1 MKKEVELKFKIEN
14 PGLIRKK
21 LRNLKAKFIGKA
33 FEKTIKFDTKN
44 DGLKKQGKFLRVRTG
59 FENVITFKKKI
70 NKFDKNFKERE
81 EIEVEI
87 SDPAEMEKILE
98 NLGFTKK
105 WLMEKYREKW
115 ILKNAEIVID
125 KLPFGNFIEIEGSKR
140 AIQKTA
146 KILELDL
153 KEGITKTYW
162 GLWEDYRKEKSIK
175 EKNIIFKRKI

>member
-1 MKKEVELKFKIEN
+1 MKKEIELKFKIEN

-21 LRNLKAKFIGKA
+21 LRNLKAKFIGKV

-44 DGLKKQGKFLRVRTG
+44 DGLEKQGKFLRVRTG

-70 NKFDKNFKERE
+70 NKVDKNFKERE

-87 SDPAEMEKILE
+87 SDPEKMEKILE
-98 NLGFTKK
+98 NLGFAKK
-105 WLMEKYREKW
+105 WGMEKYREKW
-115 ILKNAEIVID
+115 ILGNVEVVID
-125 KLPFGNFIEIEGSKR
+125 KLPKMGNFIEIEGSKK

-146 KILELDL
+146 KILGLDL

-175 EKNIIFKRKI
+175 EKNIIFKK